1 MALQPLF
8 LPATPGQR
16 FALFHSPDATTKFQG
31 AVLYVHP
38 FAEEMNK
45 SRRMAALQAR
55 AMAASGYAV
64 LQVDLLGCGDS
75 SGDFADATWEA
86 WCADIEQAVSWMR
99 QRVGGAPLW
108 LWGLRT
114 GCLLVNEVANRLQGP
129 VNLLFWQPVLSGRQ
143 FLQQFLRLKAAAEML
158 SNDGKGVMDRLR
170 SRLQQGESVEVA
182 GYMLSS
188 VLAGALEK
196 SDLLVPHRSG
206 CVEWIEINSRSDASL
221 SPAAISR
228 LTQWQAA
235 GQCVQGT
242 VVNGPAFWQT
252 AEISECSD
260 LIQTSLW
267 VMSRSSEP

>member
-1 MALQPLF
+1 MALQPFF

-16 FALFHSPDATTKFQG
+16 LALFHSPDATRRLQG
-31 AVLYVHP
+31 AVVYVHP

-45 SRRMAALQAR
+45 ARRMAALQAR
-55 AMAASGYAV
+55 AMATAGYAV
-64 LQVDLLGCGDS
+64 LQIDLHGCGDS

-86 WCADIEQAVSWMR
+86 WCMDIERAVSWLR
-99 QRVGGAPLW
+99 QRTAAAPLW

-114 GCLLVNEVANRLQGP
+114 GCLLANEVANRLPEP
-129 VNLLFWQPVLSGRQ
+129 VNLLFWQPVLSGKL

-158 SNDGKGVMDRLR
+158 SNDSKGVMDRLR
-170 SRLQQGESVEVA
+170 SRLKQGESVEIG

-188 VLAGALEK
+188 ALAGALEK
-196 SDLLVPHRSG
+196 SELLVPHRSG
-206 CVEWIEINSRSDASL
+206 RVEWIEINGRSDASL

-235 GQCVQGT
+235 GQSARGT

-252 AEISECSD
+252 TEISECPD
-260 LIQTSLW
+260 LLQKSLW
-267 VMSRSSEP
+267 AMSQTGEP